1 MLELRNISLTLD
13 RDGESQALLD
23 DVTFSV
29 PTGHLLAIVGPSGC
43 GKTTLLKTIAGL
55 KEEDNGEIRWQG
67 RNLAVNG
74 DLHPSELGY
83 VPQFS
88 IAHDLLTVEECV
100 ASAVA
105 LRTRQAD
112 QDSAWALVEQVMKQT
127 GLTSLAD
134 RLVKVLSGGQ
144 KRRLG
149 LALELVTNP
158 NLLLCDEVTSGLD
171 PKSEREITQ
180 LLYDLARQ
188 NDKRIVI
195 NVTHSLSN
203 LSLFDTVLVMHEGR
217 VVYHGPPRAMNHYFS
232 VEQAEDIYPKLARRS
247 AERWGDSW
255 ARHRESY
262 YKAYKLAPEPEPE
275 FNDAKVVADREPDR
289 IKLPSAK
296 ALSEEDEAELK
307 KDKEKATGESDVS
320 DDGDSWGK
328 HKKNRDKKLADEA
341 AEHKKHKRHEHDV
354 EVDAPHQLPGVIAQ
368 TRELLR
374 RRWTIFKRDRSQ
386 VWLHAAM
393 LLGFPL
399 LVVIFGYEGVPQ
411 VRQMSVR
418 QDANVL
424 LDIREQIVHKES
436 LLKAGGLVSGLV
448 LMQVVLVTLM
458 ASNNA
463 AREIAGERDI
473 LERERLGGLRAT
485 SYLLSKILFLGTFVL
500 AQALWM
506 GLFVE
511 MLCSGIPGD
520 LAIKLILLVMAS
532 ASMTSVCLGI
542 SALMRSPEK
551 ATILSIYLVGFQL
564 PLSGAVLTLP
574 KAIEPIVQPFIAA
587 YWSWAG
593 SLSTMKST
601 SFYDAVKSVTST
613 SLEPANL
620 AIFVL
625 SIHLIIGLTLAY
637 AGTKKSQWD

>member
-1 MLELRNISLTLD
+1 MLELRNISLTLE

-29 PTGHLLAIVGPSGC
+29 PPGHLLAIVGPSGC

-55 KEEDNGEIRWQG
+55 KEEDNGEIRWEG
-67 RNLAVNG
+67 RNLAEDG

-112 QDSAWALVEQVMKQT
+112 ADAAWALVEQVMKQT
-127 GLTSLAD
+127 GLTALGE
-134 RLVKVLSGGQ
+134 RQVKVLSGGQ

-180 LLYDLARQ
+180 LLHDLARQ

-195 NVTHSLSN
+195 TVTHSLTN

-217 VVYHGPPRAMNHYFS
+217 VVYHGPPRALNHYFS

-255 ARHRESY
+255 SRHRDSY
-262 YKAYKLAPEPEPE
+262 YKAYKLAPEETPE
-275 FNDAKVVADREPDR
+275 FADAKVVSDREPDR

-296 ALSEEDEAELK
+296 SVTEEDEADLK
-307 KDKEKATGESDVS
+307 KEKDAGGDEET
-320 DDGDSWGK
+320 DSWAS
-328 HKKNRDKKLADEA
+328 HKKEREKKLAEA
-341 AEHKKHKRHEHDV
+341 GGKGKKHQQHRHEHDV
-354 EVDAPHQLPGVIAQ
+354 EVDSPHRLPGVFAQ

-386 VWLHAAM
+386 MWLHAAM
-393 LLGFPL
+393 LFGFPL
-399 LVVIFGYEGVPQ
+399 LVVIFGFEGVPQ

-424 LDIREQIVHKES
+424 LDIKEQIAHKES

-463 AREIAGERDI
+463 AREIAAERDI

-485 SYLLSKILFLGTFVL
+485 SYLLSKVLYLGTFVL

-520 LAIKLILLVMAS
+520 LVTKLVLLVMAS
-532 ASMTSVCLGI
+532 AAMTSVCLGI
-542 SALMRSPEK
+542 SGLMRSPEK

-574 KAIEPIVQPFIAA
+574 KALEPVIQPFIAA
-587 YWSWAG
+587 YWSWSG

-613 SLEPANL
+613 NLEPANL
-620 AIFVL
+620 AIFIL
-625 SIHLIIGLTLAY
+625 SIHLVIGLTLAY
-637 AGTKKSQWD
+637 AGVKKSQWD